1 MKKLIT
7 FIFIFTAL
15 FGYAQRSVTG
25 DTLKIYGGGSF
36 ESTVVMDTNQ
46 IKQLDTATDNNDAV
60 PFWQILDSIDSG
72 GTSVAAIY
80 DSLVVHRD
88 SLDNYYDTL
97 AVHLDTL
104 QALRDSINNNYDTLV
119 VHRTDIN
126 SLYDSINLVHDSTLW
141 ETVGSDVVL
150 KTPKDVDLGD
160 YTLDTKRLL
169 QSNNG
174 SSIFIGENAGL
185 NDDLTDN
192 YNVLVGDNAGVNNAG
207 YSSNGF
213 GYYALENNTGNYSN
227 GVGSYALQDNTGSNS
242 NGFGYYALEN
252 NTGYNSNG
260 FGIGA
265 LRDNTGNFS
274 NGFGDKAL
282 GENTGDYSNGF
293 GAYALASNT
302 GANNT
307 AVGHNASIS
316 NPFAYTNTTAL
327 GYNAQPNASN
337 QVMLGDT
344 NITNVWM
351 GQNGQANI
359 HINGLY
365 DTDNDIGIAGQMLS
379 STATGTNWINAI
391 DTTRIYDS
399 LAVHRTHI
407 NALFDTADVHLDT
420 LQVHRT
426 DINALF
432 DTVGIHLDTLQA
444 LRVDV
449 NLNVDSLAV
458 HRTDI
463 NSLYDSIDVHTD
475 TLQVHRIDINNNYDT
490 LALHLDTLQ
499 AHRVDINALQNATPD
514 SINFKVDGSN
524 ISQVQFIVGGDTVKE
539 SFGHQHLEYA
549 LTTQI
554 VDFISN
560 DSLASLE
567 DSITAHRTDL
577 TSIYDS
583 LSVHRDSLNNYYDTL
598 LAYRTDINKN
608 IDTLAVHRIDINTN
622 LGKDTTGI
630 FHINR
635 ALLDA
640 ITASDTTRWGIDTD
654 TQDLSIDSTGR
665 HFEISLT
672 DGGSVKFED
681 TNTQIDTTGMF
692 QDLTWVHDS
701 IDVIYDSIAEHR
713 IDINALES
721 SSHNPVTLSGTY
733 DYITLSNQDIIR
745 GQVNYSTDISNTP
758 SIPTVNNNTITLSG
772 TAVTSSPQTFTLNQS
787 SDKTI
792 TINDENS
799 GGTVTS
805 VGITDGTGFDIS
817 TSPVT
822 TSGNITFAQ
831 DFSEF
836 TDITESTGIKFVVTD
851 PAEKEIS
858 IGNVDLSDFNN
869 DLSFG
874 YGTVTSVTAGTGMT
888 QTGTS
893 TINPTLNVIGGTGI
907 TANVNDIAITN
918 TAVTAGSY
926 TNTDLTVDAQGRIT
940 AASNGTGGG
949 MTYPAAGSVGITENG
964 TTWAS
969 PTAGTSIDTD
979 DKLLYEDGGTWKY
992 ITHYNSIVGLTAVTG
1007 FLHGSTTFPVAWSDG
1022 DAASGSRKLTL
1033 TALESYMQS
1042 NLSFGSGLWEDSGTE
1057 VTLTVQRDVNL
1068 ETKDLAATYIS
1079 ASSIGTTNIKI
1090 EGTLTDGNG
1099 ATGTAGQILSTT
1111 GASGIVDWIP
1121 ALSVSPNYNT
1131 GIPINDGTTYG
1142 LSASSKFSY
1151 SHPNLTVGYE
1161 GGSQVF
1167 GSVDI
1172 WASGSGKTGQIVV
1185 NDSLGSLNF
1194 YGLSQSNTHLAASI
1208 FAVSNENWTSTV
1220 SDAFLSVKVNDNKV
1234 MQIQDSIVSIND
1246 ILRLNP
1252 IANEPR
1258 AGISIEGMIYSNSTD
1273 NHLYF
1278 YNGTSWVQLD

>member
-293 GAYALASNT
+293 GAYALSDNTGSSSNGFGSYALENNTGNYSNGFGEEALGENTGEFSNGFGTAALRDNTGTNSNGFGANALASNT

-1007 FLHGSTTFPVAWSDG
+1007 FLHGSTTFPVAWTDG
-1022 DAASGSRKLTL
+1022 DATSGSRKLTL

-1042 NLSFGSGLWEDSGTE
+1042 NLSLDTSLWEVSGSDVVLKTPSHVDLGSYDLKCTDLDAITYTRNVQSGTKTSTSFTHDASLGDIGAYDITMGNAGWALTLSIHNLSDGTKGIIFFN
-1057 VTLTVQRDVNL
+1057 VTLQPVALTVN
-1068 ETKDLAATYIS
+1068 TYS
-1079 ASSIGTTNIKI
+1079 
-1090 EGTLTDGNG
+1090 G
-1099 ATGTAGQILSTT
+1099 AGT
-1111 GASGIVDWIP
+1111 GALTEVLLGSTQ
-1121 ALSVSPNYNT
+1121 ALVT
-1131 GIPINDGTTYG
+1131 GKSTSLTYTCANDGTTTNVY
-1142 LSASSKFSY
+1142 L
-1151 SHPNLTVGYE
+1151 
-1161 GGSQVF
+1161 VF
-1167 GSVDI
+1167 N
-1172 WASGSGKTGQIVV
+1172 Q
-1185 NDSLGSLNF
+1185 
-1194 YGLSQSNTHLAASI
+1194 
-1208 FAVSNENWTSTV
+1208 E
-1220 SDAFLSVKVNDNKV
+1220 
-1234 MQIQDSIVSIND
+1234 
-1246 ILRLNP
+1246 
-1252 IANEPR
+1252 
-1258 AGISIEGMIYSNSTD
+1258 
-1273 NHLYF
+1273 
-1278 YNGTSWVQLD
+1278 